1 MRLFLSIVVFITF
14 SYAAIHDDLFIDGND
29 AMIYE
34 NYSDAIQI
42 YESILALGYEH
53 PDLYYNLGNAYYRL
67 HYIGLAIW
75 AYHNANELAPRDLD
89 IKHNL
94 SIANARMVDRI
105 DMPESMIFLK
115 FYRDLKSY
123 YTFIEWLIIGSI
135 MILLQV
141 CYYFIFR
148 IGLLDKRINQSFI
161 NVIIIITLCTHFI
174 ALDKYFQK
182 SNEND
187 GVVIA
192 NNVDAYS
199 GPFYGENSVLF
210 KINEGTIADIH
221 KIQDDWV
228 EIILIDGKKGWIPSG
243 SIRRI

>member
-1 MRLFLSIVVFITF
+1 MRLFLSIIVFITF
-14 SYAAIHDDLFIDGND
+14 SYAAIYDDLFIDGND

-115 FYRDLKSY
+115 LYRDLKSY
-123 YTFIEWLIIGSI
+123 YTFIEWLTIGSI

-141 CYYFIFR
+141 SYYFIFR

-161 NVIIIITLCTHFI
+161 NVIIIMTLCTHFI